1 MNTTAKYEILYIIR
15 PDIGDDQKEALV
27 ERFNNILT
35 DNGAELTKSEYWDK
49 NRKFA
54 YEIEDYTEG
63 DYYVIELSSNDS
75 NAVDEFERLA
85 NMNDGILRHMI
96 VRLEHLED

>member
-1 MNTTAKYEILYIIR
+1 MSKHEILYIIR
-15 PDIGDDQKEALV
+15 PDIGDDQKKQLV
-27 ERFNNILT
+27 ERFDAILT
-35 DNGAELTKSEYWDK
+35 DNGAEITKSEIWDS

-63 DYYVIELSSNDS
+63 DYYVVNLTSDS
-75 NAVDEFERLA
+75 TDAINEFDRLA
-85 NMNDGILRHMI
+85 RISDDILRHMI

>member
-15 PDIGDDQKEALV
+15 PDIGDDQKETLV
-27 ERFNNILT
+27 ERFNNVLT

-63 DYYVIELSSNDS
+63 DYYLIELSSNDS

-85 NMNDGILRHMI
+85 NMNEDILRHMI